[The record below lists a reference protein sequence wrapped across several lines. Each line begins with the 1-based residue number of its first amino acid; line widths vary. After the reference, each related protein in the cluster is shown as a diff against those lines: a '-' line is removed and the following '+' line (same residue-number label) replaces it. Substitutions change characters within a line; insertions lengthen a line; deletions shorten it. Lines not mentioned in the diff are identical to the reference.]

1 MRESFYGAIEQS
13 RVEGEIDR
21 CIEEIR
27 LVGYSIVPSLLAD
40 DELAR
45 WRERIDRTYRQQ
57 EEEFGADRLRAI
69 NELDLCRAPLL
80 YDPAF
85 IGLAA
90 HPHVTAVVRRL
101 LGDWF
106 ILNLQ
111 NAIINRPGTVH
122 HQGSWHRDL
131 PYQNFVISRPL
142 AINALFAIDEFS
154 AETGGTLLVPY
165 SHRMEVLPSDDYI
178 DRHRI
183 GAAAPAG
190 SVIIFDSMLFHRA
203 GRNSSDRIRRA
214 VNHLYTVPIIKQQYD
229 IPAALGDGYAADPD
243 LARLLGYT
251 AQVPRDDRSWR
262 RARAAK
268 LGVEV

>member
-1 MRESFYGAIEQS
+1 MRELSYGAVEQT
-13 RVEGEIDR
+13 RVDSDIGR
-21 CIEEIR
+21 HVEEIR
-27 LVGYSIVPSLLAD
+27 LTGYTIVPSLVDGAD
-40 DELAR
+40 LVE
-45 WRERIDRTYRQQ
+45 WRDRIDMTYRRQ
-57 EEEFGADRLRAI
+57 EDEFGADALRSI
-69 NELDLCRAPLL
+69 DELDLCRAPLL
-80 YDPAF
+80 YDRDF
-85 IGLAA
+85 IQLAS
-90 HPHVTAVVRRL
+90 HPYVMAVVRCL

-111 NAIINRPGTVH
+111 NAIINRPGTFH

-154 AETGGTLLVPY
+154 AETGATMLMPF
-165 SHRMEVLPSDDYI
+165 SHRMEVLPSDDYME
-178 DRHRI
+178 RHRV
-183 GAAAPAG
+183 GACAPAG
-190 SVIIFDSMLFHRA
+190 SVVIFDSMLFHRA
-203 GRNSSDRIRRA
+203 GSNSSSGVRRA

-229 IPAALGDGYAADPD
+229 IPAALGESYAADPD

-251 AQVPRDDRSWR
+251 ARVPRDDRSWR